1 LKGLF
6 VYIFVSYI
14 VAKGKML
21 LIKSDSGVDN
31 SFFQQTCKHVADKL
45 STILQ
50 KGAGALST
58 HAFPLPKK
66 GAFYGPAG

>member
-1 LKGLF
+1 
-6 VYIFVSYI
+6 
-14 VAKGKML
+14 ML
-21 LIKSDSGVDN
+21 LIKGDSGVDN

-50 KGAGALST
+50 KGAGALSA